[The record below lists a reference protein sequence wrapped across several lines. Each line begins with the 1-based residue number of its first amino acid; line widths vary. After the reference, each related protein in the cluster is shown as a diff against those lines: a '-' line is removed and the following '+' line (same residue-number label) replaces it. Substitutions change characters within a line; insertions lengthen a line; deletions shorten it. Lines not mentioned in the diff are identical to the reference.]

1 MYGDRSGQHMQLCSI
16 NIAVN
21 SKMVNVWKFSSLL
34 ICMKMHRKAETCKN
48 EDGINLCQ
56 NRDYLWPLVTTVMP
70 L

>member
-1 MYGDRSGQHMQLCSI
+1 
-16 NIAVN
+16 
-21 SKMVNVWKFSSLL
+21 
-34 ICMKMHRKAETCKN
+34 MHRKVETCKN